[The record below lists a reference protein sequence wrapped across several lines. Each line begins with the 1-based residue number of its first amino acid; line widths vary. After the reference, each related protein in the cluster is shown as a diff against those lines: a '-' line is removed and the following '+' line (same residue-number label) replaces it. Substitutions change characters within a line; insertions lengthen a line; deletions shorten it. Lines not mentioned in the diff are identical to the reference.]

1 VTLELRQLRVLI
13 AIARH
18 GSLTSAARALHYS
31 QATVSHHLA
40 ALERDV
46 GTRLVDRGREGAA
59 LNERGRALVR
69 HAEDI
74 VGRLDVARAE
84 VRQLAG
90 LDGGL
95 LRVGTFSTAGAQ
107 LLPKAIARF
116 RVARPGVHV
125 TLVEAEPSAT
135 SRALLAGELDMAIVY
150 SLPGIG
156 SGAASPLQL
165 THLLDDPMRLVLPVG
180 HPLAGCE
187 QPELADLADEGWIT
201 GLHGGAPCT
210 ELLNRACSLAGFS
223 PRVVLRSDDYEVIRG
238 FVAAGVGV
246 ALVPQLG
253 LVRSSEA
260 VAVRTLAGQSL
271 HRRVQCALAPGGA
284 STTAT
289 ELLDELTAVAC
300 ELSLQ

>member
-1 VTLELRQLRVLI
+1 MTLELRQLRVLI

-46 GTRLVDRGREGAA
+46 GTRLVERGRDGAA

-69 HAEDI
+69 HAEDV
-74 VGRLDVARAE
+74 VGRLDAARAE

-90 LDGGL
+90 LDAGL
-95 LRVGTFSTAGAQ
+95 LRVGTFSTAGAL

-116 RVARPGVHV
+116 RAARPGVHV

-135 SRALLAGELDMAIVY
+135 GRALLAGELDMAIVY

-156 SGAASPLQL
+156 FEEASSLRL
-165 THLLDDPMRLVLPVG
+165 AHLLDDPMRLVLPAD
-180 HPLAGCE
+180 HPLARRE
-187 QPELADLADEGWIT
+187 PPQLADLADEGWIT

-210 ELLNRACSLAGFS
+210 ELLNRVCSLAGFS
-223 PRVVLRSDDYEVIRG
+223 PRIVLRSDDYAVIRG

-253 LVRSSEA
+253 LVRSTEA
-260 VAVRTLAGQSL
+260 VAVRTLAGESL
-271 HRRVQCALAPGGA
+271 HRCVQCALPPGGA
-284 STTAT
+284 SATAI
-289 ELLDELTAVAC
+289 ELLDELTAVAG
-300 ELSLQ
+300 ELSVG